1 MDHLPIFCQLRDR
14 DCLIVGG
21 GDVAERKAR
30 LLLDAGARLTVNAL
44 AFIPQFTAWA
54 DAGMLTLVEG
64 PFDESLL
71 DTCWLAIAATD
82 DDALNQRVS
91 EAAEA
96 RRIFCNVVD
105 APKAASFI
113 MPSIIDR
120 SPLMVAVSSGGTSPV
135 LARLL
140 REKLESLLPLHLGQ
154 VAKYA
159 GQLRGRVKQQFATMG
174 ERRRFWEKLFV
185 NDRLAQSL
193 ANNDQKAITET
204 TEQLINEPLD
214 HRGEVV
220 LVGAGPGDAGLLTL
234 KGLQQI
240 QQADVVVYD
249 RLVSDDIMN
258 LVRRDADRVF
268 VGKRAGY
275 HCVPQEEINQILL
288 REAQKGKRVVRLK
301 GGDPFIFGRGGEEL
315 ETLCNAGI
323 PFSVVPG
330 ITAASGCSAYS
341 GIPLTHRDYAQS
353 VRLITGHLKTGGEE
367 LETLCNAGIPF
378 SVVPGITAASG
389 CSAYS
394 GIPLT
399 HRDYAQSVRLIT
411 GHLKTG
417 GELDWENL
425 AAEKQ
430 TLVFYMGL
438 NQAATIQQKLI
449 EYGMPGEMPVA
460 IVENGTAV
468 TQRVI
473 DGTLSQLGELAQQ
486 MNSPS
491 LIIIGRVVGLRDKLN
506 WFSNH

>member
-1 MDHLPIFCQLRDR
+1 MDHLPIFCQLRQR
-14 DCLIVGG
+14 DCLLVGG

-30 LLLDAGARLTVNAL
+30 LLLDAGANVTVNAL
-44 AFIPQFTAWA
+44 DFTPQFQVWA
-54 DAGMLTLVEG
+54 DSQMLTLVQGEFI
-64 PFDESLL
+64 PSLL
-71 DTCWLAIAATD
+71 DNCWLAIAATD
-82 DDALNQRVS
+82 DETVNQQVS

-105 APKAASFI
+105 APRQASFI

-140 REKLESLLPLHLGQ
+140 REKLESILPLHLGQ
-154 VAKYA
+154 LARYA
-159 GQLRGRVKQQFATMG
+159 GHLRARVKQQFATVG

-193 ANNDQKAITET
+193 ANDDRQAVADT
-204 TEQLINEPLD
+204 TEQLLTEPLE

-268 VGKRAGY
+268 VGKRSGY

-288 REAQKGKRVVRLK
+288 REAQKGRRVVRLK

-315 ETLCNAGI
+315 ETLCEAGI

-341 GIPLTHRDYAQS
+341 GIPLTHRDFAQG
-353 VRLITGHLKTGGEE
+353 VRL
-367 LETLCNAGIPF
+367 
-378 SVVPGITAASG
+378 V
-389 CSAYS
+389 
-394 GIPLT
+394 
-399 HRDYAQSVRLIT
+399 T

-417 GELDWENL
+417 GELDWANL
-425 AAEKQ
+425 AVEKQ

-438 NQAATIQQKLI
+438 NQAPAIREKLI
-449 EYGMPGEMPVA
+449 AHGMVEDMPAA

-468 TQRVI
+468 TQKVVS
-473 DGTLSQLGELAQQ
+473 GTLGQLDILAQQ
-486 MNSPS
+486 MASPA
-491 LIIIGRVVGLRDKLN
+491 LIIVGRVVGLRDKLN

>member
-1 MDHLPIFCQLRDR
+1 MDHLPIFCQLRGR
-14 DCLIVGG
+14 ACLLVGG

-30 LLLDAGARLTVNAL
+30 LLLDAGAQLTVNAL
-44 AFIPQFTAWA
+44 TFIPQFTAWA
-54 DAGMLTLVEG
+54 AEGMLTLVEG
-64 PFDESLL
+64 EFSETLL
-71 DTCWLAIAATD
+71 DECWLAIAATD
-82 DDALNQRVS
+82 NDAVNQRVS
-91 EAAEA
+91 DAAEA

-105 APKAASFI
+105 APKEASFI

-120 SPLMVAVSSGGTSPV
+120 SPLMVAISSGGTSPV

-140 REKLESLLPLHLGQ
+140 REKLESLLPQHLGH
-154 VAKYA
+154 VAKFA
-159 GQLRGRVKQQFATMG
+159 GQLRSRVKRHFATMS

-193 ANNDQKAITET
+193 ANQNMAAVETITE
-204 TEQLINEPLD
+204 QMLNEPLD
-214 HRGEVV
+214 NRGEVV

-249 RLVSDDIMN
+249 RLVSDEIMN

-288 REAQKGKRVVRLK
+288 REAQSGKRVVRLK

-315 ETLCNAGI
+315 ETLCHAGI

-353 VRLITGHLKTGGEE
+353 VRL
-367 LETLCNAGIPF
+367 
-378 SVVPGITAASG
+378 V
-389 CSAYS
+389 
-394 GIPLT
+394 
-399 HRDYAQSVRLIT
+399 T

-417 GELDWENL
+417 GELDWANL

-438 NQAATIQQKLI
+438 NQAAAIQEQLI
-449 EYGMPGEMPVA
+449 AHGMQADMPVA
-460 IVENGTAV
+460 LVENGTSV
-468 TQRVI
+468 QQRVVS
-473 DGTLSQLGELAQQ
+473 GTLSQLGELAQQ
-486 MNSPS
+486 VKSPS
-491 LIIIGRVVGLRDKLN
+491 LIIVGRVVALRDKLK
-506 WFSNH
+506 WF

>member
-1 MDHLPIFCQLRDR
+1 MDHLPIFCQLRGR
-14 DCLIVGG
+14 DCLLVGG

-30 LLLDAGARLTVNAL
+30 LLLDAGARVTVNAL
-44 AFIPQFTAWA
+44 GFSPQFHVWA
-54 DAGMLTLVEG
+54 DSQMLTLVQA
-64 PFDESLL
+64 PFTPTLL

-82 DDALNQRVS
+82 DEDVNQQVS
-91 EAAEA
+91 DAAEA

-105 APKAASFI
+105 APQQASFI

-140 REKLESLLPLHLGQ
+140 REKLESILPLHLGQ
-154 VAKYA
+154 LAHYA
-159 GQLRGRVKQQFATMG
+159 GQLRSRVKKQFATVG
-174 ERRRFWEKLFV
+174 ERRRFWEKLFI

-193 ANNDQKAITET
+193 ANEDRQAVADT
-204 TEQLINEPLD
+204 TEQLLTEPLY

-258 LVRRDADRVF
+258 LVRRDADRIF

-288 REAQKGKRVVRLK
+288 REAQNGRRVVRLK

-341 GIPLTHRDYAQS
+341 GIPLTHRDFAQ
-353 VRLITGHLKTGGEE
+353 G
-367 LETLCNAGIPF
+367 
-378 SVVPGITAASG
+378 
-389 CSAYS
+389 
-394 GIPLT
+394 
-399 HRDYAQSVRLIT
+399 VRLIT

-425 AAEKQ
+425 AVEKQ

-438 NQAATIQQKLI
+438 NQASAIRENLI
-449 EYGMPGEMPVA
+449 AHGMAADMPAA

-468 TQRVI
+468 SQRVVA
-473 DGTLSQLGELAQQ
+473 GTLDRLDVLAQQ
-486 MNSPS
+486 MASPA
-491 LIIIGRVVGLRDKLN
+491 LIIVGRVVSLRDKLN
-506 WFSNH
+506 WFSHH

>member
-1 MDHLPIFCQLRDR
+1 M
-14 DCLIVGG
+14 VGG

-30 LLLDAGARLTVNAL
+30 LLLDAGAQLTVNAL
-44 AFIPQFTAWA
+44 TFIPQFTAWA
-54 DAGMLTLVEG
+54 AEGMLTLVEG
-64 PFDESLL
+64 EFSETLL
-71 DTCWLAIAATD
+71 DECWLAIAATD
-82 DDALNQRVS
+82 NDTVNQRVS
-91 EAAEA
+91 DAAEA

-105 APKAASFI
+105 APKEASFI

-120 SPLMVAVSSGGTSPV
+120 SPLMVAISSGGTSPV

-140 REKLESLLPLHLGQ
+140 REKLESLLPHHLGH
-154 VAKYA
+154 VAKFA
-159 GQLRGRVKQQFATMG
+159 GQLRSRVKRHFATMS

-193 ANNDQKAITET
+193 ANQNMVAVESITE
-204 TEQLINEPLD
+204 QMLNEPLD
-214 HRGEVV
+214 NRGEVV

-249 RLVSDDIMN
+249 RLVSDEIMN

-288 REAQKGKRVVRLK
+288 REAQSGKRVVRLK

-315 ETLCNAGI
+315 ETLCHAGI

-353 VRLITGHLKTGGEE
+353 VRL
-367 LETLCNAGIPF
+367 
-378 SVVPGITAASG
+378 V
-389 CSAYS
+389 
-394 GIPLT
+394 
-399 HRDYAQSVRLIT
+399 T

-417 GELDWENL
+417 GELDWANL

-438 NQAATIQQKLI
+438 NQAAAIQEQLI
-449 EYGMPGEMPVA
+449 AHGMQADMPVA
-460 IVENGTAV
+460 LVENGTSV
-468 TQRVI
+468 QQRVVS
-473 DGTLSQLGELAQQ
+473 GTLSQLGELAQQ
-486 MNSPS
+486 VKSPS
-491 LIIIGRVVGLRDKLN
+491 LIIVGRVVALRDKLK
-506 WFSNH
+506 WF

>member
-1 MDHLPIFCQLRDR
+1 MDHLPIFCQLRQR
-14 DCLIVGG
+14 DCLLVGG

-30 LLLDAGARLTVNAL
+30 LLLDAGANVTVNAL
-44 AFIPQFTAWA
+44 DFTPQFQVWA
-54 DAGMLTLVEG
+54 DSQMLTLVQGEFI
-64 PFDESLL
+64 PSLL
-71 DTCWLAIAATD
+71 DNCWLAIAATD
-82 DDALNQRVS
+82 DETVNQQVS

-105 APKAASFI
+105 APRQASFI

-140 REKLESLLPLHLGQ
+140 REKLESILPLHLGQ
-154 VAKYA
+154 LARYA
-159 GQLRGRVKQQFATMG
+159 GHLRARVKQQFATVS

-193 ANNDQKAITET
+193 ANDDRQAVADT
-204 TEQLINEPLD
+204 TEQLLTEPLE

-268 VGKRAGY
+268 VGKRSGY

-288 REAQKGKRVVRLK
+288 REAQKGRRVVRLK

-315 ETLCNAGI
+315 ETLCEAGI

-341 GIPLTHRDYAQS
+341 GIPLTHRDFAQG
-353 VRLITGHLKTGGEE
+353 VRL
-367 LETLCNAGIPF
+367 
-378 SVVPGITAASG
+378 V
-389 CSAYS
+389 
-394 GIPLT
+394 
-399 HRDYAQSVRLIT
+399 T

-417 GELDWENL
+417 GELDWANL
-425 AAEKQ
+425 AVEKQ

-438 NQAATIQQKLI
+438 NQAPAIREKLI
-449 EYGMPGEMPVA
+449 AHGMAEDMPAA

-468 TQRVI
+468 TQKVVS
-473 DGTLSQLGELAQQ
+473 GTLGQLDILAQQ
-486 MNSPS
+486 MASPA
-491 LIIIGRVVGLRDKLN
+491 LIIVGRVVGLRDKLN

>member
-1 MDHLPIFCQLRDR
+1 MDHLPIFCQLRQR
-14 DCLIVGG
+14 DCLLVGG

-30 LLLDAGARLTVNAL
+30 LLLDAGANVTVNAL
-44 AFIPQFTAWA
+44 DFTPQFQVWA
-54 DAGMLTLVEG
+54 DSQMLTLVQGEFI
-64 PFDESLL
+64 PSLL
-71 DTCWLAIAATD
+71 DNCWLAIAATD
-82 DDALNQRVS
+82 DETVNQQVS

-105 APKAASFI
+105 APRQASFI

-140 REKLESLLPLHLGQ
+140 REKLESILPLHLGQ
-154 VAKYA
+154 LARYA
-159 GQLRGRVKQQFATMG
+159 GHLRARVKQQFATVG

-193 ANNDQKAITET
+193 ANDDRQAVADT
-204 TEQLINEPLD
+204 TEQLLTEPLE

-268 VGKRAGY
+268 VGKRSGY

-288 REAQKGKRVVRLK
+288 REAQKGRRVVRLK

-315 ETLCNAGI
+315 ETLCEAGI

-341 GIPLTHRDYAQS
+341 GIPLTPRFRAG
-353 VRLITGHLKTGGEE
+353 RPPGHWPPENRRRAGLGEPGGGEANPGVLHGSE
-367 LETLCNAGIPF
+367 PGAGDPRE
-378 SVVPGITAASG
+378 
-389 CSAYS
+389 AYRS
-394 GIPLT
+394 RHG
-399 HRDYAQSVRLIT
+399 
-411 GHLKTG
+411 
-417 GELDWENL
+417 
-425 AAEKQ
+425 
-430 TLVFYMGL
+430 
-438 NQAATIQQKLI
+438 
-449 EYGMPGEMPVA
+449 
-460 IVENGTAV
+460 
-468 TQRVI
+468 
-473 DGTLSQLGELAQQ
+473 
-486 MNSPS
+486 
-491 LIIIGRVVGLRDKLN
+491 
-506 WFSNH
+506 

>member
-14 DCLIVGG
+14 DCLLVGG

-30 LLLDAGARLTVNAL
+30 LLLDAGAKLTVNAL
-44 AFIPQFTAWA
+44 EFSPQFQAWA
-54 DAGMLTLVEG
+54 DEQMLTLVK
-64 PFDESLL
+64 ESFNPALL
-71 DTCWLAIAATD
+71 DCCWLAIAATD
-82 DDALNQRVS
+82 DNDVNQQVS
-91 EAAEA
+91 QAAEA

-105 APKAASFI
+105 SPQQASFI

-140 REKLESLLPLHLGQ
+140 REKLESVLPLHLGQ
-154 VAKYA
+154 LAHYA
-159 GQLRGRVKQQFATMG
+159 GQLRARVKKQFATVA
-174 ERRRFWEKLFV
+174 ERRRFWEKLFM

-193 ANNDQKAITET
+193 ANEDRQAVADT
-204 TEQLINEPLD
+204 TEQLLNEPLD

-275 HCVPQEEINQILL
+275 HCVPQDEINQILL
-288 REAQKGKRVVRLK
+288 REAQNGRRVVRLK

-315 ETLCNAGI
+315 ETLCNADI

-341 GIPLTHRDYAQS
+341 GIPLTHRDFAQG
-353 VRLITGHLKTGGEE
+353 VRLVTGHLKTG
-367 LETLCNAGIPF
+367 
-378 SVVPGITAASG
+378 V
-389 CSAYS
+389 
-394 GIPLT
+394 
-399 HRDYAQSVRLIT
+399 
-411 GHLKTG
+411 
-417 GELDWENL
+417 ELDWQNL
-425 AAEKQ
+425 AVEKQ

-438 NQAATIQQKLI
+438 NQAPAIREKLI
-449 EYGMPGEMPVA
+449 AHGMAADMPAA
-460 IVENGTAV
+460 IVENGTSVSQKVV
-468 TQRVI
+468 T
-473 DGTLSQLGELAQQ
+473 GTLDQLDVLAQQ
-486 MNSPS
+486 MASPA
-491 LIIIGRVVGLRDKLN
+491 LIIVGRVVSLRDRLN

>member
-1 MDHLPIFCQLRDR
+1 VHHLPIFCQLRGR
-14 DCLIVGG
+14 DCLLVGG

-30 LLLDAGARLTVNAL
+30 LLMEAGARLTVNAL
-44 AFIPQFTAWA
+44 AFSPQFTVWA
-54 DAGMLTLVEG
+54 NEGMLTLAAGE
-64 PFDESLL
+64 FNDALL
-71 DTCWLAIAATD
+71 DTSWLVIAATD
-82 DDALNQRVS
+82 DNDVNQRVS
-91 EAAEA
+91 DAAEA

-105 APKAASFI
+105 APKEASFI

-140 REKLESLLPLHLGQ
+140 REKLEAVLPQHLGQ
-154 VAKYA
+154 LAGYA
-159 GQLRGRVKQQFATMG
+159 GKLRERVKTHFDNVG
-174 ERRRFWEKLFV
+174 ERRRFWEKFFV

-193 ANNDQKAITET
+193 ANDDTQAVSDV
-204 TEQLINEPLD
+204 TEQLLNEPLD
-214 HRGEVV
+214 KRGEVV

-258 LVRRDADRVF
+258 LVRRDADRIF

-288 REAQKGKRVVRLK
+288 RAAQSGKRVVRLK

-315 ETLCNAGI
+315 ETLC
-323 PFSVVPG
+323 
-330 ITAASGCSAYS
+330 
-341 GIPLTHRDYAQS
+341 H
-353 VRLITGHLKTGGEE
+353 
-367 LETLCNAGIPF
+367 AGIPF

-417 GELDWENL
+417 GELDWANL

-438 NQAATIQQKLI
+438 NQAATIQAQLI
-449 EYGMPGEMPVA
+449 AHGMESDMPVA
-460 IVENGTAV
+460 LVENGTSV
-468 TQRVI
+468 KQRVVS
-473 DGTLSQLGELAQQ
+473 GWLNELGELATQVA
-486 MNSPS
+486 SPA
-491 LIIIGRVVGLRDKLN
+491 LIIVGRVVALRDKLN

>member
-1 MDHLPIFCQLRDR
+1 VDHLPIFCQLRGR
-14 DCLIVGG
+14 ACLLVGG

-30 LLLDAGARLTVNAL
+30 LLLDAGAQLTVNAL
-44 AFIPQFTAWA
+44 TFIPQFTAWA
-54 DAGMLTLVEG
+54 AEGMLTLVEG
-64 PFDESLL
+64 EFSETLL
-71 DTCWLAIAATD
+71 DECWLAIAATD
-82 DDALNQRVS
+82 NDAVNQRVS
-91 EAAEA
+91 DAAET

-105 APKAASFI
+105 PPKEASFI

-120 SPLMVAVSSGGTSPV
+120 SPLMVAISSGGTSPV

-140 REKLESLLPLHLGQ
+140 REKLESLLPQHLGH
-154 VAKYA
+154 VAKFA
-159 GQLRGRVKQQFATMG
+159 GQLRSRVKRHFATMS

-193 ANNDQKAITET
+193 ANQNMVAVESITE
-204 TEQLINEPLD
+204 QMLNEPLD
-214 HRGEVV
+214 NRGEVV

-249 RLVSDDIMN
+249 RLVSDEIMN

-288 REAQKGKRVVRLK
+288 REAQSGKRVVRLK

-315 ETLCNAGI
+315 ETLCHAGI

-353 VRLITGHLKTGGEE
+353 VRL
-367 LETLCNAGIPF
+367 
-378 SVVPGITAASG
+378 V
-389 CSAYS
+389 
-394 GIPLT
+394 
-399 HRDYAQSVRLIT
+399 T

-417 GELDWENL
+417 GELDWANL

-438 NQAATIQQKLI
+438 NQAAAIQEQLI
-449 EYGMPGEMPVA
+449 AHGMQADMPVA
-460 IVENGTAV
+460 LVENGTSV
-468 TQRVI
+468 QQRVVS
-473 DGTLSQLGELAQQ
+473 GTLSELGELAQQ
-486 MNSPS
+486 VKSPS
-491 LIIIGRVVGLRDKLN
+491 LIIVGRVVALRDKLK
-506 WFSNH
+506 WF